1 MKAIRFVAV
10 GALLALAACSK
21 PAATDKPADV
31 AATPAKPP
39 LVTVNGKPISEQL
52 LEEYAK
58 VLTRKPASEITAG
71 EREQVKENL
80 IRVTLIAEQAE
91 KEGLNKDPETAARL
105 ELSRLQ
111 LLQNAAAQKY
121 LKENTP
127 TEAELRAE
135 FDQQITSLPLIEYQA
150 RHILVSSEDV
160 ARKIIQQLKGGMDF
174 ATLAKRL
181 SSDKQSG
188 QKGGDLGWFGPRDM
202 DPQITNAVALLKKGE
217 VTATPVQTQY
227 GWHVI
232 QLQNTRDR
240 APPAYDD
247 VKDRLVQIV
256 VSKKFALKSDEML
269 KTAKIDP
276 PLATAPSAA
285 PAPATPA
292 PAAAAPANASA
303 PAPAPAPAPAN

>member
-1 MKAIRFVAV
+1 MKVIRFAAV
-10 GALLALAACSK
+10 GVLLALAACSK

-31 AATPAKPP
+31 AAAPAKPP
-39 LVTVNGKPISEQL
+39 LVTVNGKALSEQL
-52 LEEYAK
+52 FEEYAK
-58 VLTRKPASEITAG
+58 VLARKPASELTAA
-71 EREQVKENL
+71 EREQIKENL
-80 IRVTLIAEQAE
+80 VRVSLIAEQAE
-91 KEGLNKDPETAARL
+91 KEGLTKDPEIATRL

-111 LLQNAAAQKY
+111 LLQQAAAQKY

-135 FDQQITSLPLIEYQA
+135 FDEQITSLPLIEYQA

-160 ARKIIQQLKGGMDF
+160 AQKIVQQLKGGNDF

-188 QKGGDLGWFGPRDM
+188 QKGGDLGWFGPRDL
-202 DPQITNAVALLKKGE
+202 DPQITNAVAMLKKGE
-217 VTATPVQTQY
+217 VTSTPVQTQY

-240 APPAYDD
+240 TPPAYDD

-276 PLATAPSAA
+276 PLIKAPVATPAPGAPAPAAA
-285 PAPATPA
+285 PAPAPS
-292 PAAAAPANASA
+292 N
-303 PAPAPAPAPAN
+303 